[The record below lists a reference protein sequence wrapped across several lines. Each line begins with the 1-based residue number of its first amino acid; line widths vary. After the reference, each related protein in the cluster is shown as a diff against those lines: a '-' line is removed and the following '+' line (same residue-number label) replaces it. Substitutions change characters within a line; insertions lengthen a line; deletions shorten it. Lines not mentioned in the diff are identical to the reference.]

1 MDNKRFIIIN
11 NPPFF
16 IDWGIFIYY
25 ICHMYVII
33 KNVLK
38 PNSVPVKYLPVI
50 LLNSDTEVW
59 EFDTEEEAEKMRDIF
74 QANSDSDHKYQVKK
88 I

>member
-1 MDNKRFIIIN
+1 
-11 NPPFF
+11 
-16 IDWGIFIYY
+16 
-25 ICHMYVII
+25 MYVII

-38 PNSVPVKYLPVI
+38 PNSGPVKYLPVI

-59 EFDTEEEAEKMRDIF
+59 EFDTLEEAERMKEIF

>member
-1 MDNKRFIIIN
+1 
-11 NPPFF
+11 
-16 IDWGIFIYY
+16 
-25 ICHMYVII
+25 MYVII

-59 EFDTEEEAEKMRDIF
+59 EFETEEEAEHMKEIF
-74 QANSDSDHKYQVKK
+74 QANSDSGHKYQVKK

>member
-1 MDNKRFIIIN
+1 
-11 NPPFF
+11 
-16 IDWGIFIYY
+16 
-25 ICHMYVII
+25 
-33 KNVLK
+33 
-38 PNSVPVKYLPVI
+38 
-50 LLNSDTEVW
+50 LNSDTEVW